1 MRYYP
6 VIPSALA
13 RRLADF
19 LADRRGLS
27 AVEFALL
34 LPLMLTLYLGGV
46 EVSNGVALDRKVAI
60 TARTVADLASRM
72 TSINNSAM
80 TNILGASAAVVA
92 PYPASQSVLS
102 VTVSEVSIDSKGAAT
117 ITWSDALYSGSA
129 HTVGQTITI
138 PSQLAVPNTSL
149 ILGEVQYKYDPTFGY
164 VLTGTMTLKS
174 QMYMVPRLSST
185 VQRVNS

>member
-1 MRYYP
+1 MRYCP
-6 VIPSALA
+6 VIPSALV

-34 LPLMLTLYLGGV
+34 LPLMLMLYLGGV

-80 TNILGASAAVVA
+80 SNILGASAAVVA
-92 PYPASQSVLS
+92 PYPASQSLLS

-117 ITWSDALYSGSA
+117 ITWSDALYSGA

-149 ILGEVQYKYDPTFGY
+149 ILGEVQYNYNPMFGY